1 MLDMTASELAGS
13 PFVQT
18 WIYGTLDGDIS
29 FFEPM
34 ITMAYLQNLKGKE
47 CYNLKM
53 PQAFGEPGYYP
64 TRTCNQ
70 FNRGQGT
77 YQIILDKFKWL
88 NGD

>member
-53 PQAFGEPGYYP
+53 PQVFGEPGYYP

-77 YQIILDKFKWL
+77 YQIILDKFKWF